1 MSGPMHLAIFAL
13 LAAGAPAMAQP
24 LEPEQASLL
33 EQARETA
40 IRYSA
45 SLPDFLCTEVVRRT
59 QDPQGNGRWR
69 SMDTLTV
76 KLSYFDHKEDYKL
89 MQIDGKPTLLEF
101 LYVGG
106 TLSTGEFG
114 TRLYSVFDPRSQ
126 GDFRWK
132 GWTTLRKRRV
142 ARFSYRIARENSIF
156 QIQYGPISS
165 GPNAIVVPY
174 HGEVFVDD
182 ETHMVLRQA
191 QHHVR
196 FIVHKDFPVVRHND
210 RIRAG
215 RYGSVLDL
223 EDRIL
228 ARDAI
233 RKPGHAAL
241 AQSGPTL
248 PAEIPLRTRIENR
261 VQARAEFA
269 GAQRPAHVREFQQGG
284 LAVDLHQLV
293 VFLVVE
299 IAELHGERVHR
310 APTAVPL
317 RILRPAHHLRAEEI
331 R

>member
-1 MSGPMHLAIFAL
+1 MKCAADYRGFPADVTITFETTSDWLNAMPSHAHLALLAL
-13 LAAGAPAMAQP
+13 LAAGVPTVAQQ

-33 EQARETA
+33 EQAREAA

-45 SLPDFLCTEVVRRT
+45 SLPDFLCTEVMRRT

-182 ETHMVLRQA
+182 ETHMVLRLTQ
-191 QHHVR
+191 Q
-196 FIVHKDFPVVRHND
+196 
-210 RIRAG
+210 
-215 RYGSVLDL
+215 
-223 EDRIL
+223 
-228 ARDAI
+228 
-233 RKPGHAAL
+233 
-241 AQSGPTL
+241 
-248 PAEIPLRTRIENR
+248 AEIPENFPIN
-261 VQARAEFA
+261 ANESTIDYEFA
-269 GAQRPAHVREFQQGG
+269 AVGGKQYLLPSHAYVRTKSGKYVAENSVEFREYRKFQSE
-284 LAVDLHQLV
+284 ATITFD
-293 VFLVVE
+293 
-299 IAELHGERVHR
+299 
-310 APTAVPL
+310 APPDK
-317 RILRPAHHLRAEEI
+317 
-331 R
+331 